1 MTHKWQPISF
11 TLVVDDFGVKYTNKD
26 DVTHLLDVLQ
36 KEYKVDT
43 DWEGTKYL
51 GLTLNWDFKNRRVH
65 LSMPGY
71 IKKAL
76 V

>member
-1 MTHKWQPISF
+1 LTHKWQPISF